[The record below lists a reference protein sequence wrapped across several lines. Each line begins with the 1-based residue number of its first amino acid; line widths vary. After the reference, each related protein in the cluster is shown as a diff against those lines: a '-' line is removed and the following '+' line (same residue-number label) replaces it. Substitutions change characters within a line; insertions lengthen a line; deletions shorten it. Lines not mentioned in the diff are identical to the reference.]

1 MPVVGFVHFGDGRCP
16 IHLEVVKLLLK
27 HDIDLLIVL
36 LPVYPQI
43 VDYVECE
50 WNSCRGGSMIL
61 LLFKHIQVHAATGDA
76 GDFTCTERL
85 KGDVHL

>member
-36 LPVYPQI
+36 LPIYPQI
-43 VDYVECE
+43 VDYVEY
-50 WNSCRGGSMIL
+50 
-61 LLFKHIQVHAATGDA
+61 
-76 GDFTCTERL
+76 ERN
-85 KGDVHL
+85 